1 LLARRD
7 TAAAFNFAE
16 GRDVPLATLLKRY
29 LKSLPTAM
37 GHVGDCH
44 CASCSE
50 GPLLVRYRRAKP
62 TLRNDLTTP
71 DKFRPQR
78 KAGPRAG
85 LFAPNEAPQHD
96 IVISDYLRLLSL
108 YFV

>member
-1 LLARRD
+1 MVQLLHLLTAGAMALRVVQRR
-7 TAAAFNFAE
+7 
-16 GRDVPLATLLKRY
+16 PLR
-29 LKSLPTAM
+29 
-37 GHVGDCH
+37 
-44 CASCSE
+44 
-50 GPLLVRYRRAKP
+50 VRYRGAKP